1 MGAVEDAKEL
11 GTLIVVVGKAKNLV
25 NKSRFGKQD
34 PFCTVLVGEEKQ
46 RTKPIKRGGQH
57 PEWDEELRFTIVED
71 LDDVLVRSE
80 SQPDSLNS
88 SLNGNGNGGAPAP
101 LPKDTPAGV
110 ITSAALASKSRKGP
124 LGKKGGKS
132 MKVACYADDAKEP
145 ELIGEC
151 VVPIDEVLKKGEVD
165 EWYEFL
171 YKDKYSGEVYLE
183 LTFYSNDAPPIRRN
197 VPRPA
202 VHGYAS
208 GVGQL
213 NPSPSG
219 SLSSA
224 ASKNK
229 LAGNL
234 AASGSVSGMSL
245 YIPPYMQPGGRAP
258 SPTPNPQVAPSN
270 SFAELGLP
278 PGHHSA
284 QQIFQLQP
292 GQPAYPPAQQPV
304 APPLL
309 STQSSIDALTR
320 PMSSMSLGQSYPARP
335 LAATPAPQHPQPP
348 QQQQQQQ
355 QTNHIPAH
363 GAHRHSLGGPSDAPW
378 AQMLPQAQPP
388 PAPTPHPRPMST
400 SDAIPWEQAQRME
413 QERLPITATPLPR
426 PGSEQGYGNPLHHQQ
441 QQQYTH
447 HHRQSFS
454 GIDHRVPS
462 PIPESLRPAAPPEAM
477 NHLPPRS
484 QSFSQAT
491 PAPIPAPYPALSP
504 APIPPPH
511 SNSAPPISPNSSNNY
526 HMPSHSF
533 SALTQPVVDNSR
545 TASPGPVFYQ
555 PQQQQHQQPYNGG
568 YQETHAGPSA
578 QPPYNA
584 VDRRD
589 TYPPRPQEYQQTPPP
604 PPPPPTAQSY
614 ASSYG
619 QMPPSSS
626 QYNSSYTQSESQ
638 YVQTT
643 AVPPQQ
649 APSLQ
654 PAQPPANSNGYVPW
668 YQQTQSTTPVP
679 SAPPPQPIYGQQQYT
694 QSPYPQISPST
705 SQYSSP
711 GPPPVPQARPQPI
724 PPSRPQGVG
733 YYPSDEL
740 YVAQRQESQTPTP
753 QPPSQAPWQAH
764 QSRPSYDQQASYDS
778 QRQQTYTPVPT
789 SSYTPG
795 LNQPSYQHAVPQA
808 PSPPRQP
815 SWQQT
820 QPQYPSSSSTP
831 QPFSPPFPS
840 QPIAYAQTSS
850 TVGQPP
856 TMNDRDFRAT
866 SPHPQQGD
874 YGRAPSPQPPTHD
887 YYGQQPH
894 QQHQQQQQSPYQSA
908 SYGRAPSPQPMSQ
921 PQSYQPPYPNQT
933 PLPPSQS
940 QAQLVPPAHST
951 SPHPSSDPG
960 RAPSPSMSSTSNAKK
975 DWRSYM
981 AGLSTTPNGG
991 IVPNRTPS
999 PQPPPKDPQQG
1010 QWYTPPPS
1018 LPNSI
1023 VPPEGWRSTLPAQ
1036 KDGHHWR
1043 G

>member
-34 PFCTVLVGEEKQ
+34 PFCTVLVGEDKQ

-57 PEWDEELRFTIVED
+57 PEWDEELRFTILED

-88 SLNGNGNGGAPAP
+88 SLSGAPAP

-171 YKDKYSGEVYLE
+171 YKDKYSGEIYLE
-183 LTFYSNDAPPIRRN
+183 LTFYSNDAPPVRRN

-202 VHGYAS
+202 VHGLA
-208 GVGQL
+208 GAGQF

-224 ASKNK
+224 ASRHK
-229 LAGNL
+229 LAGGL
-234 AASGSVSGMSL
+234 TASGSVSGMCL
-245 YIPPYMQPGGRAP
+245 YIPPYMQQGGRAP
-258 SPTPNPQVAPSN
+258 SPTPQVPPSN

-278 PGHHSA
+278 PGHH
-284 QQIFQLQP
+284 P
-292 GQPAYPPAQQPV
+292 GQPTYPPAQQPAQQPAQHVV

-309 STQSSIDALTR
+309 NSQPSIDALTR
-320 PMSSMSLGQSYPARP
+320 PMSSMSLGESYPSRP
-335 LAATPAPQHPQPP
+335 LAATPAPQPAPQYQLGNYAP
-348 QQQQQQQ
+348 
-355 QTNHIPAH
+355 TH
-363 GAHRHSLGGPSDAPW
+363 GTHRHSLGGPSDAPW
-378 AQMLPQAQPP
+378 AQMLPQSQPP
-388 PAPTPHPRPMST
+388 PAPTPHPRPMS
-400 SDAIPWEQAQRME
+400 SNDAVPWEQAQRLE
-413 QERLPITATPLPR
+413 QERLRTTATPLPR
-426 PGSEQGYGNPLHHQQ
+426 PGSEQGYGNLASN
-441 QQQYTH
+441 QYAH
-447 HHRQSFS
+447 HHRPSLS

-462 PIPESLRPAAPPEAM
+462 PIPESLRPAAPPDTI

-484 QSFSQAT
+484 QSFSQTA

-511 SNSAPPISPNSSNNY
+511 SNSAPPISPTSSTTY
-526 HMPSHSF
+526 HAPSHSF
-533 SALTQPVVDNSR
+533 SALTQPVVDPNR
-545 TASPGPVFYQ
+545 APSPGAGYY
-555 PQQQQHQQPYNGG
+555 QQQQQQQQPYHGG
-568 YQETHAGPSA
+568 YQENQAGPSA
-578 QPPYNA
+578 QPAYTTPT
-584 VDRRD
+584 RRD
-589 TYPPRPQEYQQTPPP
+589 TYPPRPQAYQQTPPSGQ
-604 PPPPPTAQSY
+604 TYS
-614 ASSYG
+614 SSYG
-619 QMPPSSS
+619 QMPPSGS
-626 QYNSSYTQSESQ
+626 QYNSPYSQSESQ
-638 YVQTT
+638 YAQSMPPPTITPQTF
-643 AVPPQQ
+643 VPPQQ
-649 APSLQ
+649 PSTVEQ
-654 PAQPPANSNGYVPW
+654 DPPPANNNGYVPW
-668 YQQTQSTTPVP
+668 YQQTQSTTP
-679 SAPPPQPIYGQQQYT
+679 APPPAPPAQQAYGQQYT
-694 QSPYPQISPST
+694 QPPYGHMSPAT

-711 GPPPVPQARPQPI
+711 GPPPVPQARPQPAA
-724 PPSRPQGVG
+724 PPRPQAVG

-740 YVAQRQESQTPTP
+740 YAAQRQETQTP
-753 QPPSQAPWQAH
+753 QPPAQAPWQAH
-764 QSRPSYDQQASYDS
+764 QSRPSYDQQAVYDA
-778 QRQQTYTPVPT
+778 QRTQAYTPVPAT
-789 SSYTPG
+789 SYSPATHQSPHQPG
-795 LNQPSYQHAVPQA
+795 VSA

-815 SWQQT
+815 SWQQA
-820 QPQYPSSSSTP
+820 QPPYHTSTP
-831 QPFSPPFPS
+831 NPQPTSPPFPN
-840 QPIAYAQTSS
+840 QPTAYAQMTGSL
-850 TVGQPP
+850 GPPP
-856 TMNDRDFRAT
+856 TMTDRIAMT
-866 SPHPQQGD
+866 PHPQQHYD
-874 YGRAPSPQPPTHD
+874 QARAHSPQPPTQD
-887 YYGQQPH
+887 QYGQQ
-894 QQHQQQQQSPYQSA
+894 QQPQPA
-908 SYGRAPSPQPMSQ
+908 GYGRAPSPQPMTQ
-921 PQSYQPPYPNQT
+921 AQSYQPPYPSQAQ
-933 PLPPSQS
+933 LPSAQS
-940 QAQLVPPAHST
+940 QAQLIPPTHST
-951 SPHPSSDPG
+951 SPLPPSNPG
-960 RAPSPSMSSTSNAKK
+960 RAPSPSVSSTSTAKK

-1023 VPPEGWRSTLPAQ
+1023 VPPEGWKSTLPAQ

>member
-1 MGAVEDAKEL
+1 MAAVVDAKEL

-34 PFCTVLVGEEKQ
+34 PFCTVLVGEDKQ

-57 PEWDEELRFTIVED
+57 PEWDEELRFTILED

-88 SLNGNGNGGAPAP
+88 SLNGAPAP
-101 LPKDTPAGV
+101 LPKDNPAGV

-124 LGKKGGKS
+124 IGKKGGKS
-132 MKVACYADDAKEP
+132 LKVACYADDAKEP

-171 YKDKYSGEVYLE
+171 YKDKYSGEIYLE
-183 LTFYSNDAPPIRRN
+183 LTFYSNDAPPVRRN

-202 VHGYAS
+202 VHGYGGA
-208 GVGQL
+208 GQF

-224 ASKNK
+224 ASRSK
-229 LAGNL
+229 LGGNL
-234 AASGSVSGMSL
+234 TASGSVSGMSL
-245 YIPPYMQPGGRAP
+245 YIPPYMQQGGRAP
-258 SPTPNPQVAPSN
+258 SPTPQMPPSN

-284 QQIFQLQP
+284 QQIPQTLQP
-292 GQPAYPPAQQPV
+292 GRPTYPLAQQPV

-309 STQSSIDALTR
+309 SSHSSIDALTR
-320 PMSSMSLGQSYPARP
+320 PMSSMSLGQSYSSRP
-335 LAATPAPQHPQPP
+335 LAATPAPQPPP
-348 QQQQQQQ
+348 QHQQASYAP
-355 QTNHIPAH
+355 TH
-363 GAHRHSLGGPSDAPW
+363 GSHRHSLGGPSDAPW
-378 AQMLPQAQPP
+378 AQMLPQSQPP
-388 PAPTPHPRPMST
+388 PAPTPHPRPMS
-400 SDAIPWEQAQRME
+400 SNDAVPWEQAQRIE
-413 QERLPITATPLPR
+413 QERLRTTATPMPR
-426 PGSEQGYGNPLHHQQ
+426 PGSEQGYGNPLTHQ
-441 QQQYTH
+441 YAH
-447 HHRQSFS
+447 HHRASLS
-454 GIDHRVPS
+454 GVDHRVPS
-462 PIPESLRPAAPPEAM
+462 PIPESLRPGAPPEAM
-477 NHLPPRS
+477 NNLPPRS

-511 SNSAPPISPNSSNNY
+511 SNSAPPISPASSMNH

-533 SALTQPVVDNSR
+533 SALTQPVADPNR
-545 TASPGPVFYQ
+545 APSPGPGYYQ
-555 PQQQQHQQPYNGG
+555 QQQQQQQQHQQVYNGG
-568 YQETHAGPSA
+568 YQENQAGPSA
-578 QPPYNA
+578 QPAYSTPP
-584 VDRRD
+584 RRD
-589 TYPPRPQEYQQTPPP
+589 TYPPRPQEYQQTPAI
-604 PPPPPTAQSY
+604 AQTYSP
-614 ASSYG
+614 AYG
-619 QMPPSSS
+619 QIPPSGS
-626 QYNSSYTQSESQ
+626 QYDSAYSQQAPQYAQNVATQT
-638 YVQTT
+638 VIPQT
-643 AVPPQQ
+643 VSPPQQ
-649 APSLQ
+649 S
-654 PAQPPANSNGYVPW
+654 PANNNGYVPW
-668 YQQTQSTTPVP
+668 YQQTQSTTP
-679 SAPPPQPIYGQQQYT
+679 APPVPQAQPAYGQQYT
-694 QSPYPQISPST
+694 QSPYGQMSPST

-711 GPPPVPQARPQPI
+711 GPPPVPQARPQPAA
-724 PPSRPQGVG
+724 PPRPQGVG

-740 YVAQRQESQTPTP
+740 YAAQRQESQTP
-753 QPPSQAPWQAH
+753 QPPTQAPWQAH
-764 QSRPSYDQQASYDS
+764 QSRPSYDQQASYDT
-778 QRQQTYTPVPT
+778 QRQQAYTPVPA
-789 SSYTPG
+789 SSYSPAQ
-795 LNQPSYQHAVPQA
+795 NNSPYQHGVTA

-820 QPQYPSSSSTP
+820 QPQYSSSAPAP
-831 QPFSPPFPS
+831 QPPQPPLPPFPN
-840 QPIAYAQTSS
+840 QPTAYAPMSGT
-850 TVGQPP
+850 TGPPP
-856 TMNDRDFRAT
+856 TMSDHYRAT
-866 SPHPQQGD
+866 SPHPQQSD

-887 YYGQQPH
+887 QYGHH
-894 QQHQQQQQSPYQSA
+894 QSQNP
-908 SYGRAPSPQPMSQ
+908 SYGRAPSPQPMAQ
-921 PQSYQPPYPNQT
+921 PQSYQPPYPSQT
-933 PLPPSQS
+933 PIPPSQS
-940 QAQLVPPAHST
+940 PAQLIPAAHST
-951 SPHPSSDPG
+951 SPHPASDPG
-960 RAPSPSMSSTSNAKK
+960 RAPSPSMSSAPNAKK